1 MKAYFRSLT
10 STCTD
15 TLLKLIQSINLRV
28 GTLLMPFIL
37 TGCLMPSAAAQNAAK
52 VVLRAKPVLA
62 TKIPA
67 PTTTPVPTATLAPT
81 ATPVPT
87 STPVPASIPAP
98 IAQALSIATVGGEWQ
113 FTQSALEAAAGEEI
127 ALSFKN
133 NAKMTPHNLVLVS
146 GGDDIAL
153 AVNTAGASAGA
164 AMGYIP
170 SDPRIIAHTTG
181 LVKGGHAETITFSAP
196 AAGTYTYICTVPGHL
211 ELGMKGILIVKRSG
225 DAD

>member
-28 GTLLMPFIL
+28 GTLLMPCIL

-62 TKIPA
+62 TKTPA
-67 PTTTPVPTATLAPT
+67 PTATLTHT

-87 STPVPASIPAP
+87 STPMPASMPAP

-113 FTQSALEAAAGEEI
+113 FTRSALEAAADEEI
-127 ALSFKN
+127 AL
-133 NAKMTPHNLVLVS
+133 
-146 GGDDIAL
+146 
-153 AVNTAGASAGA
+153 
-164 AMGYIP
+164 
-170 SDPRIIAHTTG
+170 
-181 LVKGGHAETITFSAP
+181 
-196 AAGTYTYICTVPGHL
+196 
-211 ELGMKGILIVKRSG
+211 
-225 DAD
+225 